1 MTNTYPFIYQATVA
15 WYETS
20 EQKTHHY
27 RIAGLGFCDSYT
39 DAIQQIEKREGD
51 TLESIEHLEIIG
63 EKNET
68 IIEIPPRLVRPLID
82 YDPGDL
88 EPYKKE
94 LT

>member
-1 MTNTYPFIYQATVA
+1 MANTYPFIYQATIS
-15 WYETS
+15 WYEIS
-20 EQKTHHY
+20 EHKSHHY

-68 IIEIPPRLVRPLID
+68 IIPAHEGLKVSSPCPKWTTLD
-82 YDPGDL
+82 
-88 EPYKKE
+88 
-94 LT
+94 

>member
-1 MTNTYPFIYQATVA
+1 MEITYPFIYQATVA
-15 WYETS
+15 WYDNS
-20 EQKTHHY
+20 ERESHHY
-27 RIAGLGFCDSYT
+27 RIAGLGFCASYA
-39 DAIQQIEKREGD
+39 DAIQQIEAREGE

-68 IIEIPPRLVRPLID
+68 IIEIPPSLVRAIID

-88 EPYKKE
+88 EPYTKE